1 MNRAGTRAW
10 QGTYPRLGYSWLG
23 SVLGPVERPKRKRL
37 MWAHALICPPLH
49 PRPCPGNA
57 RREQNRLCPSSL
69 SLAGLQGLHKPD
81 QTVSSTSNCL
91 SLLFLGGCS
100 GFILLEYWSF
110 FLRSIRSKGQHP
122 RFRPKC

>member
-1 MNRAGTRAW
+1 MNRAATRAW

-37 MWAHALICPPLH
+37 MWAHALRCPPLH

-91 SLLFLGGCS
+91 SLLVLGGMLWIYFT
-100 GFILLEYWSF
+100 GVLEF
-110 FLRSIRSKGQHP
+110 FLRSIDSIHISGQNVS
-122 RFRPKC
+122 